1 VAKADDIS
9 RKYREIYLRSQDVFE
24 KTYRKAFDRVAD
36 QFARLINDPNVRFYK
51 SYRFPPSLE
60 MKMTAIMTDFH
71 DDVLS
76 LTEEEISDTWR
87 ISNTKNDKIVDNYLA
102 TITTIKEAQRAAYYK
117 PNLDAL
123 KAFIG
128 RERNAQTLSDS
139 VWKIGKQLR
148 TELET
153 HLGIG
158 ITNGDSAQVISR
170 RVRQYLDN
178 PEALFRRVRDEKGKL
193 VASKA
198 MREYH
203 PGQGVYRSAYKNAM
217 RLARTETNM
226 AYHSADNTRWRQ
238 LDMVI
243 GVKISLSGSHPEYNF
258 PEICEVCEGI
268 YPKDFVW
275 QGWHPHCLCHRTPV
289 MTPSEDF
296 LEYLKTGKKKDV
308 KPVTE
313 YPDGFKYFI
322 KDNYER
328 FNGYPSQPFWMQD
341 NEEMVK
347 GIFKEMS

>member
-24 KTYRKAFDRVAD
+24 KTYRKAFDKVAD
-36 QFARLINDPNVRFYK
+36 QFARLVNDPNTRFYK
-51 SYRFPPSLE
+51 SYRFPPSID
-60 MKMTAIMTDFH
+60 MKMTSIIAQFH
-71 DDVLS
+71 EDVLT

-87 ISNTKNDKIVDNYLA
+87 LSNTKNDKIVDNYLS
-102 TITTIKEAQRAAYYK
+102 TITVIKEAQKAAYYK

-139 VWKIGKQLR
+139 IWKIGKQLR
-148 TELET
+148 AELET

-178 PEALFRRVRDEKGKL
+178 PEALFRRVRDDKGKL

-243 GVKISLSGSHPEYNF
+243 GVKISLSGAHPEYNF
-258 PEICEVCEGI
+258 PEICELLEGV
-268 YPKDFVW
+268 YPKDYIFT
-275 QGWHPHCLCHRTPV
+275 GNHPHCLCHATPIL
-289 MTPSEDF
+289 TPSEDF
-296 LEYLKTGKKKDV
+296 FEYLRTGVKKKINPITQYPENFV
-308 KPVTE
+308 KYWKENFERVSNLKNPP
-313 YPDGFKYFI
+313 YIFSDNRDAII
-322 KDNYER
+322 KIVN
-328 FNGYPSQPFWMQD
+328 S
-341 NEEMVK
+341 
-347 GIFKEMS
+347 